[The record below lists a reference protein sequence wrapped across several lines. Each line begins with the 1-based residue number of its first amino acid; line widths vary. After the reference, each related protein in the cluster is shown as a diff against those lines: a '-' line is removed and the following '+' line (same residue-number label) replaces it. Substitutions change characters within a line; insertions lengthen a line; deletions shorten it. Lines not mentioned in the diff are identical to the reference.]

1 MTDSYD
7 NEQLGYY
14 PLMLRSPILMRAIEG
29 VDAEIKHL
37 EDTVKLQRERIRELE
52 DRISAT
58 IDAQVRLSQAR
69 TRQQLMNIL
78 DYAKGNVPINDSI
91 GLDACLILKHLD
103 SILSKVDDESLDDI
117 DRIDSIIDAMDE
129 IKQYV
134 TDGLDKTKALPRQ

>member
-7 NEQLGYY
+7 YEQLGNY
-14 PLMLRSPILMRAIEG
+14 PLMLRPILMRAIEG

-37 EDTVKLQRERIRELE
+37 EDTVKLQREEIRKL
-52 DRISAT
+52 SAT
-58 IDAQVRLSQAR
+58 LDAQLRSSQALMG
-69 TRQQLMNIL
+69 QQLMSIL
-78 DYAKGNVPINDSI
+78 DYAKGNIPINDSK

-103 SILSKVDDESLDDI
+103 SILSKVDDSLDDM

-134 TDGLDKTKALPRQ
+134 KALPRQ